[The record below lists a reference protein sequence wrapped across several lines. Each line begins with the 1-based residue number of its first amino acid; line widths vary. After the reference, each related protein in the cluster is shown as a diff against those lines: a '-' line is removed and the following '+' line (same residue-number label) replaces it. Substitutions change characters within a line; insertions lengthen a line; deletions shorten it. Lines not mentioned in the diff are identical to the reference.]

1 MRNYMPGPHRDFLN
15 HISTLPES
23 SIREYAINS
32 TVPEVVEAFNFAVA
46 ELARFRDIH
55 IGLITKYIII
65 PSKQYSPTGNPG
77 LNLAV
82 ASAKGVKEGKEKLHG
97 TGGTDLLPFLKQS
110 RDETKEARVDA

>member
-15 HISTLPES
+15 HISSLS
-23 SIREYAINS
+23 NIRPYIENC
-32 TVPEVVEAFNFAVA
+32 TVPEVVEAYNFAVA

-55 IGLITKYIII
+55 IGIITSYIII
-65 PSKQYSPTGNPG
+65 PSKRYSPTGNPG

-82 ASAKGVKEGKEKLHG
+82 ATAKSVTTNGTKGLHG

-110 RDETKEARVDA
+110 RDETKEARVD